1 MLAVDCASCG
11 GVVTLELASD
21 LTRCG
26 FCDHRAALPPAAAQR
41 VLAARQLLAT
51 LDASKRQLSG
61 AQQRALAWSG
71 AIQGCF
77 IALLVVFLLPL
88 LGLAGLFAYI
98 FAVQGEVSWGVLVWL
113 IMPSFLPLVVLLLPG
128 MAYNVVLRGRRRR
141 LERACAAVPPD
152 RPGQPARCHVCGG
165 MLAAAGPRGIA
176 RCGYC
181 SADNLVTE
189 RAMAASARARA
200 KDSNEI
206 EAYVRTE
213 AAAVGGF
220 GMGGMLLL
228 PLVAIAAP
236 IVSVALWFGA
246 IVAAAQIEGPVD
258 TSVKMVWAQ
267 TETGVCLARYDATQ
281 PASKRAS
288 VSSPEEISDID
299 DTGPFDGN
307 ALVGQRVSLA
317 AYDGG
322 GRLVGEVKRA
332 YSSPLLPD
340 AVYIV
345 SDVGT
350 DTDRREA
357 FAGVCRGK

>member
-1 MLAVDCASCG
+1 MLAIDCASCG
-11 GVVTLELASD
+11 GVVTLEIASD

-26 FCDHRAALPPAAAQR
+26 FCGHQAPLPPAAAQR
-41 VLAARQLLAT
+41 VLAARELLAT

-77 IALLVVFLLPL
+77 IALLVAFVLPL

-98 FAVQGEVSWGVLVWL
+98 FATQGEVSWGVIVWL
-113 IMPSFLPLVVLLLPG
+113 ILPSFLPLVVLLLPG
-128 MAYNVVLRGRRRR
+128 MAYNVVLRGRRKR

-165 MLAAAGPRGIA
+165 LLAAAGPRGVA

-181 SADNLVTE
+181 CADNLVTDS
-189 RAMAASARARA
+189 AMAASAQVHE
-200 KDSNEI
+200 KDSREI
-206 EAYVRTE
+206 ETYVRAE
-213 AAAVGGF
+213 AASVGGF

-236 IVSVALWFGA
+236 IASVVLWFGA

-258 TSVKMVWAQ
+258 TSVQMAWAQ
-267 TETGVCLARYDATQ
+267 TAKGVCLVRYD
-281 PASKRAS
+281 PANHRD
-288 VSSPEEISDID
+288 ISAVED
-299 DTGPFDGN
+299 GRPFDGTT
-307 ALVGQRVSLA
+307 LVGQRVSLA
-317 AYDGG
+317 AHDGG
-322 GRLVGEVKRA
+322 ARLVGDVKRA

-345 SDVGT
+345 TEVGA

-357 FAGVCRGK
+357 FADVCRAR